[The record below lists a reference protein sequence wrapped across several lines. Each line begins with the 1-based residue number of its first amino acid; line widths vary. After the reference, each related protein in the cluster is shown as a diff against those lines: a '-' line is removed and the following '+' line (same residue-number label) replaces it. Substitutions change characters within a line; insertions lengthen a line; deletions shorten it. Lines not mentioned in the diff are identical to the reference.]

1 VKNEIMTIVRFI
13 RSSEESTFMDMST
26 DNLDIMEFFV
36 SMLIVGIGVALLATG
51 IFTSYF
57 GAGKSQKIGFALL
70 FLGAITLAL
79 VIDMAFGTIGI
90 MPEQFERTTFEDA
103 LISGVSALSGMII
116 GMFMILFVLMKVDT
130 VDDLEDLD
138 LEDLEDL
145 DLDEELKKLEE
156 ELNQADNNEED
167 NSEEDK

>member
-1 VKNEIMTIVRFI
+1 
-13 RSSEESTFMDMST
+13 MDMST
-26 DNLDIMEFFV
+26 DNLEVMQFFV

-51 IFTSYF
+51 MFTSYF

-70 FLGAITLAL
+70 FLGVVTLAL
-79 VIDMAFGTIGI
+79 VIDMVFGTIGV
-90 MPEQFERTTFEDA
+90 MPNQFVKSDFEDA
-103 LISGVSALSGMII
+103 LVSGVSALSGMII
-116 GMFMILFVLMKVDT
+116 GMFVILFVLMKVDT

-156 ELNQADNNEED
+156 ELNQADNDKED
-167 NSEEDK
+167 GNSEEEK

>member
-1 VKNEIMTIVRFI
+1 
-13 RSSEESTFMDMST
+13 MDMTSNY
-26 DNLDIMEFFV
+26 DVMEFFV

-51 IFTSYF
+51 MFTSYF

-70 FLGAITLAL
+70 FLGAISLTL
-79 VIDMAFGTIGI
+79 VIDMALGNIGI
-90 MPEQFERTTFEDA
+90 MPEQFNDSKFMDGLVSGIAA
-103 LISGVSALSGMII
+103 LGGMIL
-116 GMFMILFVLMKVDT
+116 GMFVILFVLMKVDT

-156 ELNQADNNEED
+156 ELNQADND
-167 NSEEDK
+167 NDTSEEKE

>member
-1 VKNEIMTIVRFI
+1 
-13 RSSEESTFMDMST
+13 MDMTSNY
-26 DNLDIMEFFV
+26 DVMEFFV

-70 FLGAITLAL
+70 FLGAASLTL
-79 VIDMAFGTIGI
+79 VIDMALGTIGI
-90 MPEQFERTTFEDA
+90 MPDQFDDSKFMDGLVSGIAA
-103 LISGVSALSGMII
+103 LGGLIL
-116 GMFMILFVLMKVDT
+116 GMFVILFVLMKVDT

-156 ELNQADNNEED
+156 ELNQADND
-167 NSEEDK
+167 NDTSEEKE

>member
-1 VKNEIMTIVRFI
+1 MTSDYDV
-13 RSSEESTFMDMST
+13 
-26 DNLDIMEFFV
+26 MEFFV

-51 IFTSYF
+51 MFTSYF

-70 FLGAITLAL
+70 FLGAISLTL
-79 VIDMAFGTIGI
+79 VIDMALGNIGI
-90 MPEQFERTTFEDA
+90 MPDQFNDSKFMDGLVSGIAA
-103 LISGVSALSGMII
+103 LGGVIL
-116 GMFMILFVLMKVDT
+116 GMFVILFVLMKVDT

-156 ELNQADNNEED
+156 ELNQADND
-167 NSEEDK
+167 NDTSEEKE

>member
-1 VKNEIMTIVRFI
+1 MYSV
-13 RSSEESTFMDMST
+13 ESPNMDMGSNF
-26 DNLDIMEFFV
+26 DMMEFFV
-36 SMLIVGIGVALLATG
+36 SMLIVGTGVALLATG
-51 IFTSYF
+51 MFTSYF

-79 VIDMAFGTIGI
+79 VIDMAFGTIGV
-90 MPEQFERTTFEDA
+90 MPDQFATTNDDGELIFMDA
-103 LISGVSALSGMII
+103 LVSGVSALSGMII
-116 GMFMILFVLMKVDT
+116 GMFVILFVLMKVDT

-156 ELNQADNNEED
+156 ELNQADNDEED
-167 NSEEDK
+167 GNSEEEK

>member
-1 VKNEIMTIVRFI
+1 
-13 RSSEESTFMDMST
+13 MDMTFSY
-26 DNLDIMEFFV
+26 DVMNFFV
-36 SMLIVGIGVALLATG
+36 PMLIVGIGVALLATG

-70 FLGAITLAL
+70 FFGIVILAL
-79 VIDMAFGTIGI
+79 VYLMTFGGVEAIPDDIFEEDEFNKALTSGI
-90 MPEQFERTTFEDA
+90 AA
-103 LISGVSALSGMII
+103 LGGVIA
-116 GMFMILFVLMKVDT
+116 GMFIILFVLMKVDT

-156 ELNQADNNEED
+156 ELNQTDDNTEE
-167 NSEEDK
+167 EE

>member
-1 VKNEIMTIVRFI
+1 
-13 RSSEESTFMDMST
+13 MDMTSNY
-26 DNLDIMEFFV
+26 DVMEFFV

-51 IFTSYF
+51 MFTSYF

-70 FLGAITLAL
+70 FLGAISLTL
-79 VIDMAFGTIGI
+79 VIDMALGNIGI
-90 MPEQFERTTFEDA
+90 MPDQFNDSKFMDGLVSGIAA
-103 LISGVSALSGMII
+103 LGGMIL
-116 GMFMILFVLMKVDT
+116 GMFVVLFVLMKVDT

-156 ELNQADNNEED
+156 ELNQADND
-167 NSEEDK
+167 NDTSEEKE

>member
-1 VKNEIMTIVRFI
+1 
-13 RSSEESTFMDMST
+13 MDMT
-26 DNLDIMEFFV
+26 MDFGGDVLMEFFV
-36 SMLIVGIGVALLATG
+36 SMLIIGIGVALLATG

-70 FLGAITLAL
+70 FFGIIILTLVYLMTFGGVDAI
-79 VIDMAFGTIGI
+79 
-90 MPEQFERTTFEDA
+90 PNQFNETTFMDA
-103 LISGVSALSGMII
+103 LLSGVAALGGMVV
-116 GMFMILFVLMKVDT
+116 GMFVVLFVLMKVDT

-156 ELNQADNNEED
+156 ELNQADNNEEED
-167 NSEEDK
+167 NSEEEK

>member
-1 VKNEIMTIVRFI
+1 
-13 RSSEESTFMDMST
+13 MDMTSNY
-26 DNLDIMEFFV
+26 DVIEFFV

-51 IFTSYF
+51 LFTSYF

-70 FLGAITLAL
+70 FLGAVTLAL
-79 VIDMAFGTIGI
+79 VIDMALGIIGI
-90 MPEQFERTTFEDA
+90 MPDQFDDAIFMDA
-103 LISGVSALSGMII
+103 LASGIATLAGMIA
-116 GMFMILFVLMKVDT
+116 GMFVILFVLMKVDT

-156 ELNQADNNEED
+156 ELNQADEKGD
-167 NSEEDK
+167 SEEEKE

>member
-1 VKNEIMTIVRFI
+1 
-13 RSSEESTFMDMST
+13 MDMSMNF
-26 DNLDIMEFFV
+26 DGELVMDFFV
-36 SMLIVGIGVALLATG
+36 SMLLIGIGVALLTTG
-51 IFTSYF
+51 MFTSYF

-70 FLGAITLAL
+70 FFGMAILAYFIVL
-79 VIDMAFGTIGI
+79 YPLD
-90 MPEQFERTTFEDA
+90 ENTFMEA
-103 LISGVSALSGMII
+103 LISGVSVLSGMVI

-156 ELNQADNNEED
+156 ELNQADNKEDEE
-167 NSEEDK
+167 